1 MWAGMVESAVM
12 SRLSGSASTLA
23 DYAAAYAEI
32 IAADVEASTHS
43 AGRRL
48 WMSALMI
55 GSLIFSLGIGCAWL
69 IAATW
74 DTSAH
79 LPVMIGLL
87 LLGILTAFVA
97 LQLLNRERRLAP
109 PLMALTLAE
118 WAKDRSMV
126 KELLSANYPA
136 DT

>member
-1 MWAGMVESAVM
+1 MWAGMLESAVM

-23 DYAAAYAEI
+23 DHAAAYAEI
-32 IAADVEASTHS
+32 IAADLEASTRS
-43 AGRRL
+43 AARRL

-55 GSLIFSLGIGCAWL
+55 VSLIFSLGIGCTWL

-109 PLMALTLAE
+109 RLMALTLAE